1 MTSEM
6 TIAVLDYL
14 KMLCLYQEILEELL
28 SIVSGAVGRPCNND
42 NGDGEQ
48 LLPKYLRIGAIYML
62 NNFTYIQHK
71 VIESSIPE
79 ILREQ
84 LEDDLN
90 KRIRNLKVGY
100 LEIWA
105 PLILTLMDSGGDAED
120 GKSGFGLDAVKSALP
135 GQQAGAKCR
144 DVKDWLARFNK
155 AFEEVVSLHKITR
168 IDNWDVKM
176 KEKLR
181 NEIERMIRHKGGQFS
196 KHEYIKK

>member
-6 TIAVLDYL
+6 AIAVLDYL
-14 KMLCLYQEILEELL
+14 KMLGAPEHVGRRKLD
-28 SIVSGAVGRPCNND
+28 SVSGAVGRPCNND
-42 NGDGEQ
+42 NGDAG
-48 LLPKYLRIGAIYML
+48 IGAIYML

-79 ILREQ
+79 ILQEQ

-105 PLILTLMDSGGDAED
+105 PLILTLMDSGGGAED

-168 IDNWDVKM
+168 IENWDVEM

-181 NEIERMIRHKGGQFS
+181 NEIERMIVPTC
-196 KHEYIKK
+196 